1 MSIGLLRGSRV
12 GVSEFPVL
20 ASTKCLL
27 GGRLISLLRYTNNLA
42 RGVQVIK
49 TIIAAKYSGV
59 RSVQYAVMD

>member
-1 MSIGLLRGSRV
+1 MGA
-12 GVSEFPVL
+12 SEFPVL

-27 GGRLISLLRYTNNLA
+27 GEGWYHYCDGYTNNLA

-59 RSVQYAVMD
+59 RSVCTYNTQK